1 MASSGWM
8 KKPRSTCLL
17 ASWMKTPGSPR
28 AAAGRRCY
36 YGYERALAAEEPGGA
51 VCFVDEKVPP
61 LREDLSLFI

>member
-1 MASSGWM
+1 
-8 KKPRSTCLL
+8 
-17 ASWMKTPGSPR
+17 MKTPGSPR